1 MTETRSTGPTR
12 RTAPTV
18 NAVRRL
24 AVAEAR
30 LFLRDPL
37 TAFFSLGFPVALL
50 LVLGSVP
57 SLRKTSPDMHGM
69 STIQLYAPILAVFTL
84 MLLGLNALPS
94 LLAAYRER
102 GVLRRMSA
110 SPVRPALLFGALLPL
125 YLAIAAGSVLLV
137 VLAGPVLGVALPKQ
151 PLGFLLAFLLAAAA
165 MLSVGLLLA
174 SAVPSAKAGNAV
186 GALAFFP
193 MMFFSGIWLPREF
206 MPGFLNRIGDFTP
219 SGAAVQTLQDSWNG
233 HFPHIVGLLTL
244 AAYALLAGGAAAKLF
259 RWE

>member
-1 MTETRSTGPTR
+1 MN
-12 RTAPTV
+12 RTAHRTSHHTAH
-18 NAVRRL
+18 AVRRL

-37 TAFFSLGFPVALL
+37 TALFGLAFPVALF

-57 SLRKTSPDMHGM
+57 ALRKTSPDMHGM

-84 MLLGLNALPS
+84 LLLGLNGLPS
-94 LLAAYRER
+94 LLSSYRER

-125 YLAIAAGSVLLV
+125 YLGVAVVSVLLV
-137 VLAGPVLGVALPKQ
+137 VAAGPLLGVSLPRQ

-165 MLSVGLLLA
+165 LLSVGLLLA
-174 SAVPSAKAGNAV
+174 AVVPSAKAGNAV

-206 MPGFLNRIGDFTP
+206 SPALLNRIGDFTP
-219 SGAAVQTLQDSWNG
+219 SGAAVQTLQDAWSG
-233 HFPHIVGLLTL
+233 HFPHAVGLLTL
-244 AAYALLAGGAAAKLF
+244 AAYAVLAGAAAARLF

>member
-1 MTETRSTGPTR
+1 MNH
-12 RTAPTV
+12 TV
-18 NAVRRL
+18 HAVRRL
-24 AVAEAR
+24 AVAETR

-37 TAFFSLGFPVALL
+37 TAFFGLLFPVVLL
-50 LVLGSVP
+50 GVLGSIP
-57 SLRKTSPDMHGM
+57 SMRKASPDMHGM
-69 STIQLYAPILAVFTL
+69 STIQLYAPILAVFSL

-125 YLAIAAGSVLLV
+125 YLGIATVALLLV
-137 VLAGPVLGVALPKQ
+137 MAVGPVLGVALPRQ
-151 PLGFLLAFLLAAAA
+151 PLGFVLAFLLAAAA

-174 SAVPSAKAGNAV
+174 SVVPSAKAGNAV

-206 MPGFLNRIGDFTP
+206 APAVVNRIGDFTP
-219 SGAAVQTLQDSWNG
+219 SGAAVQALQDSWAG
-233 HFPHIVGLLTL
+233 HFPHAVGLLTL
-244 AAYALLAGGAAAKLF
+244 AAYALLAGAAAARLF